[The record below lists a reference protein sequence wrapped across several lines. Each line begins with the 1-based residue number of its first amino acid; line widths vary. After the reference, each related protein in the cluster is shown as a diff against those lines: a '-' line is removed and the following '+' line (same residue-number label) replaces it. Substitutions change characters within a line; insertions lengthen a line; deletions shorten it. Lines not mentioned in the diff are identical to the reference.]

1 VSLIDHPTQGLLKT
15 FLELLQLA
23 VDKLHRK
30 SNMKFLHIILTMDML
45 LLDECGQMS
54 AQQLALLDIVFRHT
68 RHSSLPFGGVL
79 ICGTFDH
86 NQLGAI
92 EGLPFLLSSHILTD
106 FTLVKLEHS
115 VRAARDPILQVRAV
129 T

>member
-1 VSLIDHPTQGLLKT
+1 
-15 FLELLQLA
+15 
-23 VDKLHRK
+23 
-30 SNMKFLHIILTMDML
+30 MKFMHILLTMDML
-45 LLDECGQMS
+45 QLDEWGQLS
-54 AQQLALLDIVFRHT
+54 AQQLALIDIVLRHALHT
-68 RHSSLPFGGVL
+68 SLPFGGVL

-115 VRAARDPILQVRAV
+115 VRAARDPILQVRILIV
-129 T
+129 